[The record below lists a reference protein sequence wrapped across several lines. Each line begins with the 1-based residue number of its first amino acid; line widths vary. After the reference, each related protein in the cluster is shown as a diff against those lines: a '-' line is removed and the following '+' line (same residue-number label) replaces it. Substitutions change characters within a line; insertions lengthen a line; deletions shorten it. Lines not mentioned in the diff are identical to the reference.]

1 MSRRFAEL
9 PHLAARFLRSLRP
22 RPLSAADAAWVA
34 AVLAPAEFALW
45 QSQQRVDQVHT
56 VAVARRVETADPWVV
71 KAALLHDVGKA
82 EAHLGVVGRVAATVL
97 ELVGVGRFPGR
108 LGRYLAYPELGAR
121 SLSGIG
127 ADERVVAWAREHHR
141 PAAQQS
147 SVVPL
152 DLANLLAA
160 ADR

>member
-9 PHLAARFLRSLRP
+9 PHLAARFLWSVRP
-22 RPLSAADAAWVA
+22 KPLSAVDAAWVA

-45 QSQQRVDQVHT
+45 QSQQLVDRVHT
-56 VAVARRVETADPWVV
+56 VAVARRVEKADPWVV

-82 EAHLGVVGRVAATVL
+82 DARLGVVGRVAATML

-108 LGRYLAYPELGAR
+108 LGRYLAYPERGAE
-121 SLSGIG
+121 LLAAID

-141 PAAQQS
+141 PVDHQS
-147 SVVPL
+147 SIVPR
-152 DLANLLAA
+152 DLADLLAA
-160 ADR
+160 ADL